1 MPARPSFID
10 TEVFYAVAANE
21 LATAIIAIN
30 AQTGT
35 TYTFQLTDDGK
46 LCTLSNAASITAT
59 IPPNASVA
67 FGIGTQINV
76 MQLSTGT
83 ATLTA
88 GAGVTLYSDGS
99 KFKTNAQYA
108 ITTIVKIAINTWV
121 ACGNLKA

>member
-1 MPARPSFID
+1 MPARPTFVD
-10 TEVFYAVAANE
+10 TEVLYASATNQ

-35 TYTFQLTDDGK
+35 SYTFQLTDDGK
-46 LCTLSNAASITAT
+46 LCTLDNAASITAT
-59 IPPNASVA
+59 VPPNSSVA

-76 MQLSTGT
+76 MQLGNGT
-83 ATLTA
+83 AILTA

>member
-10 TEVFYAVAANE
+10 TEVLYASAANE

-35 TYTFQLTDDGK
+35 SYTFQLTDDGK
-46 LCTLSNAASITAT
+46 LCTLDNAASITAT

-76 MQLSTGT
+76 LQLGAGT

-108 ITTIVKIAINTWV
+108 ITTIVKIAINSWV

>member
-1 MPARPSFID
+1 MPARPTFVD
-10 TEVFYAVAANE
+10 TEVLYASATNQ

-35 TYTFQLTDDGK
+35 SYTFQLTDDGK
-46 LCTLSNAASITAT
+46 LCTLDNAASITAT
-59 IPPNASVA
+59 IPPNSSVA

-76 MQLSTGT
+76 MQLGAGT

-108 ITTIVKIAINTWV
+108 IATIVKIAINTWV
-121 ACGNLKA
+121 AVGNVKA

>member
-1 MPARPSFID
+1 MPARPTFVD
-10 TEVFYAVAANE
+10 TEVLYASDANQ

-35 TYTFQLTDDGK
+35 SYTFQLTDDGK
-46 LCTLSNAASITAT
+46 LCTLDNAASITAT
-59 IPPNASVA
+59 VPPNASVA

-99 KFKTNAQYA
+99 KLKTNAQYA